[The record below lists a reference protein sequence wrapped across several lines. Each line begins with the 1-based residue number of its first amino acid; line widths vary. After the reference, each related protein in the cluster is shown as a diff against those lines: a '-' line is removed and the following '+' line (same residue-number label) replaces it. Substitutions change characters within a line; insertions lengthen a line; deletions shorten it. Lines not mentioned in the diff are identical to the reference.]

1 MSNYRK
7 NFRFFVKYW
16 EIVAKRGTKYS
27 GLEVFVI
34 TSYIF
39 DMLQIE
45 WQMNGWD
52 INELKYLTLPLD
64 CMPDELNPFKFLH
77 NQYAYLD
84 ELKNYCTK
92 HNG

>member
-1 MSNYRK
+1 
-7 NFRFFVKYW
+7 
-16 EIVAKRGTKYS
+16 
-27 GLEVFVI
+27 
-34 TSYIF
+34 
-39 DMLQIE
+39 MLRIE
-45 WQMNGWD
+45 WQMNGWN
-52 INELKYLTLPLD
+52 INELKYSTLALD